1 MAKGRS
7 KKVPQGEPSL
17 LILPYNQHLLSAV
30 YEVFYQAVHVTCAQ
44 HYNSEQLAAMH
55 AANENIDISSLIGG
69 VNFFKAYIKGYK

>member
-44 HYNSEQLAAMH
+44 HYNSEQLAAWAPKFEPNL
-55 AANENIDISSLIGG
+55 AANFNARLERRCRSWAL
-69 VNFFKAYIKGYK
+69 AL